1 MKKTKKATM
10 VRMDETDLQAVLTIR
25 KYYGITSDNQAI
37 ILAINLVARQ
47 IEEGR
52 ASSPA
57 PK

>member
-1 MKKTKKATM
+1 MKKLKKATM
-10 VRMDETDLQAVLTIR
+10 VRLEEPDLQAILIIR